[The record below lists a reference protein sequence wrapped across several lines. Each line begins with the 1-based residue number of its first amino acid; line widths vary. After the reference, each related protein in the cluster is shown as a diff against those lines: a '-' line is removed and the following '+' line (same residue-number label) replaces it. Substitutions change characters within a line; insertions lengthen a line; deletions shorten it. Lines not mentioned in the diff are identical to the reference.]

1 MVTVP
6 PNRSIDRAPGPD
18 KEHIGFVASPAAVST
33 PNKAIAPT
41 ERKAAAPTAE
51 ADLMN
56 KEAGRMRKFI
66 VEDLSSLATS
76 VAGSGVLCRQ
86 K

>member
-1 MVTVP
+1 M
-6 PNRSIDRAPGPD
+6 
-18 KEHIGFVASPAAVST
+18 
-33 PNKAIAPT
+33 PNKAIEVT

-76 VAGSGVLCRQ
+76 VAGVGVLCRQ
-86 K
+86 E